1 VDFHNN
7 RTNADLSSVDDLVS
21 PRVGVIFKPSE
32 PVSIYTT
39 YSLAYLPRAGEQLS
53 SLSLTNQALDPE
65 KFTDHEV
72 GAKWDI
78 HPALSFTGA
87 VYRLDRTNVVIADPN
102 DATRSILVDGQRRKG
117 FELGVTGSPTPAW
130 TVIGGYAIQ
139 HGGVRQNLGPPLKP
153 ERWSPRSL
161 NTRSRS
167 GTDTTFPLVWD
178 LAWA

>member
-65 KFTDHEV
+65 KFTDYEV

-87 VYRLDRTNVVIADPN
+87 VYAWIGRTSSSRTQTTPPA
-102 DATRSILVDGQRRKG
+102 RSWWTGNARRV
-117 FELGVTGSPTPAW
+117 LSSA
-130 TVIGGYAIQ
+130 
-139 HGGVRQNLGPPLKP
+139 
-153 ERWSPRSL
+153 
-161 NTRSRS
+161 
-167 GTDTTFPLVWD
+167 
-178 LAWA
+178 